1 MSNSV
6 LEVEKLTKRYGDFT
20 AVDGISFVIPKG
32 EVIGLLGPNGAGKT
46 TTIQMLMGITLPTS
60 GAIRYFGMDFATNHQ
75 RCLQRIN
82 YSSAY
87 NQLQERIT
95 VHENLMVFAKLYA
108 LREPKKKIAELADY
122 FGITDLLKQRFITLS
137 AGQRTRVNLAK
148 SLLNDPELIMLDE
161 PTASLDP
168 DVRDRLMSLIE
179 SMRKERNISILY
191 TSHNMDEITRLCSQ
205 VIFLGNGVI
214 RHHASPQELTDEVFD
229 PSVALHFH
237 GDGAALVQ
245 LLHRQGVQAELDGD
259 VVTMLIDT
267 PELPRVLGSLQ
278 ELPDL
283 RVVDID
289 IRKPTLDSVFL
300 HYAKRPFID
309 TEQNEP
315 A

>member
-1 MSNSV
+1 MSESV
-6 LEVEKLTKRYGDFT
+6 LEVENLTKRYGSFT
-20 AVDGISFVIPKG
+20 AVDGISFAIPRG

-46 TTIQMLMGITLPTS
+46 TTIQMLMGITLPTA

-95 VHENLMVFAKLYA
+95 VHENLMVFAHLYA
-108 LREPKKKIAELADY
+108 VAQPKRKIAELAEY
-122 FGITDLLKQRFITLS
+122 FEITDLFKQRFITLS

-148 SLLNDPELIMLDE
+148 SLLNDPELILLDE

-168 DVRDRLMSLIE
+168 DVRDKLMTLIE
-179 SMRKERNISILY
+179 SMRSDRNLSILY
-191 TSHNMDEITRLCSQ
+191 TSHNMDEITRLCSE

-229 PSVALHFH
+229 PSVALQIA
-237 GDGAALVQ
+237 GDGQAVVQ
-245 LLHRQGVQAELDGD
+245 HLARQNVDAHLDGD
-259 VVTMLIDT
+259 VVTLLIDT

-278 ELPDL
+278 ELPDV

-289 IRKPTLDSVFL
+289 IRKPTLDAVFL
-300 HYAKRPFID
+300 HYAQRQSSTSA
-309 TEQNEP
+309 TEEQ
-315 A
+315 